1 MQETVEIDL
10 REIFS
15 ALLKKAWLIILCA
28 ALLGT
33 AMLAYTANFVAPTY
47 NATATFYVNNNTN
60 TESEGGGVSSTDLAV
75 ALRLVNSYVDIVKRN
90 VVMSA
95 VVEKLQMNISPSQL
109 SSMVSAQVVGE
120 TEIFTVTV
128 TSADPQMSA
137 TIANTIAEVA
147 PDIISG
153 IISGSR
159 ATVIDY
165 ARVPTGRSSPSYTT
179 SALLGAMIGAL
190 LAVVFIFI
198 QNRLDVHVK
207 TEEML
212 SQLCGAP
219 VLGVIPDFADNAGKS
234 RKVRRKK

>member
-1 MQETVEIDL
+1 MHETVEIDL
-10 REIFS
+10 RELVS
-15 ALLKKAWLIILCA
+15 ALIKKAWLIILCA
-28 ALLGT
+28 AVLGT
-33 AMLAYTANFVAPTY
+33 AMLAYTANFVTPTY
-47 NATATFYVNNNTN
+47 KATATFYVNNNAN
-60 TESEGGGVSSTDLAV
+60 SDGERVDSTDLAV
-75 ALRLVNSYVDIVKRN
+75 ALRLVNSYVDIVKRD

-109 SSMVSAQVVGE
+109 SSMVSSQVVGE

-128 TSADPQMSA
+128 ASADPQMSA

-147 PDIISG
+147 PGIISG

-179 SALLGAMIGAL
+179 SAILGAMLGAL

-198 QNRLDVHVK
+198 QTRLDVHVK

-212 SQLCGAP
+212 AQICGAP
-219 VLGVIPDFADNAGKS
+219 VLGVIPDFADNTGKG

>member
-1 MQETVEIDL
+1 MHETVEIDL
-10 REIFS
+10 RELVG
-15 ALLKKAWLIILCA
+15 ALIKKAWLIILCA

-33 AMLAYTANFVAPTY
+33 AMLAYTANFVTPTY
-47 NATATFYVNNNTN
+47 QATATFYVNNNTS
-60 TESEGGGVSSTDLAV
+60 TDGDRVDSTDLAV
-75 ALRLVNSYVDIVKRN
+75 ALRLVNSYVDIVKRD
-90 VVMSA
+90 VVLSE
-95 VVEKLQMNISPSQL
+95 VVEKLQMNITPAVL
-109 SSMVSAQVVGE
+109 RGMVSAQVVGE

-147 PDIISG
+147 PGIISE

-179 SALLGAMIGAL
+179 SAILGAMVGAL
-190 LAVVFIFI
+190 LAAVFIFI
-198 QNRLDVHVK
+198 QNRMDVHVK

-212 SQLCGAP
+212 AQICGAP